1 MSILS
6 LTDISYQVEQRQI
19 LNKVNLEVQAGD
31 FLTLT
36 GPSGGGKSTL
46 LKIIASLISPSDGE
60 IIFKGQNQ
68 RDYEITTYRQL
79 VSYCFQQP
87 SLFGQTVADN
97 LQFPFVIRNEA
108 SSQVQI
114 EQALTKVN
122 LPTSYLNKNI
132 TELSGGEKQRVALLR
147 NTMFLPKIL
156 LLDEVTVGLD
166 ARSIEIVHQ
175 FIKQLW
181 QEAGLTIIQITHNQ
195 AELSQAAKVLWLEEG
210 SLSDV
215 TTSR

>member
-60 IIFKGQNQ
+60 IIFQGQNQ

-195 AELSQAAKVLWLEEG
+195 AEISQAVKVLWLEEG

>member
-46 LKIIASLISPSDGE
+46 LKIIASLISPSEGE
-60 IIFKGQNQ
+60 IIFEGQNQ

-181 QEAGLTIIQITHNQ
+181 QEAGLTIIQTPHTQ
-195 AELSQAAKVLWLEEG
+195 TELSQAAKVLWLEEG

>member
-60 IIFKGQNQ
+60 IIFQGQNQ

-195 AELSQAAKVLWLEEG
+195 TELSKAAKVLWLEEG

>member
-60 IIFKGQNQ
+60 IIFEGQNQ

-181 QEAGLTIIQITHNQ
+181 QEADLTIIQITHNQ

>member
-60 IIFKGQNQ
+60 IIFQGQNQ

-195 AELSQAAKVLWLEEG
+195 AEISQAAKVLWLEEG

>member
-1 MSILS
+1 MSIIS

-60 IIFKGQNQ
+60 IIFQGQNQ

>member
-60 IIFKGQNQ
+60 IIFEGQNQ

-195 AELSQAAKVLWLEEG
+195 TELSQVAKVLWLEEG

>member
-19 LNKVNLEVQAGD
+19 LNKVNLEVKAGD

-60 IIFKGQNQ
+60 IIFQGQNQ

-195 AELSQAAKVLWLEEG
+195 TELSQAAKVLWLEEG

>member
-6 LTDISYQVEQRQI
+6 LTDISYQVEQQQI

-46 LKIIASLISPSDGE
+46 LKIIASLISPSNGE
-60 IIFKGQNQ
+60 IIFEGQNQ

-97 LQFPFVIRNEA
+97 LQFPFVIRNEP

>member
-6 LTDISYQVEQRQI
+6 LTDISYQVEQRLI

-60 IIFKGQNQ
+60 IIFEGQNQ

>member
-60 IIFKGQNQ
+60 IIFQGQNQ

-97 LQFPFVIRNEA
+97 LLFPFVIRNEA

-122 LPTSYLNKNI
+122 LPTNYLNKNI

>member
-46 LKIIASLISPSDGE
+46 LKIIASLISPSEGE
-60 IIFKGQNQ
+60 IIFEGQNQ

-87 SLFGQTVADN
+87 SLFGQTVANN

>member
-6 LTDISYQVEQRQI
+6 LADISYQVEQRQI

-60 IIFKGQNQ
+60 VIFEGQNQ

>member
-60 IIFKGQNQ
+60 IIFEGQNQ

-97 LQFPFVIRNEA
+97 LQFPFVIRNEP

>member
-46 LKIIASLISPSDGE
+46 LKIIASLISPSEGE
-60 IIFKGQNQ
+60 IIFEGQNQ

-195 AELSQAAKVLWLEEG
+195 AELSQAAKILWLEEG

>member
-19 LNKVNLEVQAGD
+19 LDKVNLEVQAGD

-60 IIFKGQNQ
+60 IIFQGQNQ

>member
-6 LTDISYQVEQRQI
+6 LTDISYQVEQRLI

-60 IIFKGQNQ
+60 IIFEGQNQ

-195 AELSQAAKVLWLEEG
+195 AEISQAAKVLWLEEG

>member
-60 IIFKGQNQ
+60 IIFQGQNQ
-68 RDYEITTYRQL
+68 HDYEITTYRQL

>member
-19 LNKVNLEVQAGD
+19 LNKVNLEVQTGD

-60 IIFKGQNQ
+60 IIFEGQNQ

-97 LQFPFVIRNEA
+97 LQFPFVIRNEP

-181 QEAGLTIIQITHNQ
+181 QKAGLTIIQITHNQ

>member
-19 LNKVNLEVQAGD
+19 LDKVNLEVQAGD

-46 LKIIASLISPSDGE
+46 LKIIASLISPSEGE
-60 IIFKGQNQ
+60 IIFEGQNQ

-122 LPTSYLNKNI
+122 LPTNYLNKNI

>member
-1 MSILS
+1 MAKPL
-6 LTDISYQVEQRQI
+6 
-19 LNKVNLEVQAGD
+19 
-31 FLTLT
+31 
-36 GPSGGGKSTL
+36 P
-46 LKIIASLISPSDGE
+46 
-60 IIFKGQNQ
+60 
-68 RDYEITTYRQL
+68 ITC
-79 VSYCFQQP
+79 S
-87 SLFGQTVADN
+87 
-97 LQFPFVIRNEA
+97 
-108 SSQVQI
+108 
-114 EQALTKVN
+114 LTKVN

>member
-46 LKIIASLISPSDGE
+46 LKIIASLISPSEGE
-60 IIFKGQNQ
+60 IIFEGQNQ

-97 LQFPFVIRNEA
+97 LQFPFVIRNEP

-195 AELSQAAKVLWLEEG
+195 TELNQAAKVLWLEEG

>member
-6 LTDISYQVEQRQI
+6 LTDISYQVEQRLI

-60 IIFKGQNQ
+60 IIFEGQNQ

-122 LPTSYLNKNI
+122 LPTSYLNKSI

-195 AELSQAAKVLWLEEG
+195 AEISQAAKVLWLEEG

>member
-60 IIFKGQNQ
+60 IIFEGQNQ

-122 LPTSYLNKNI
+122 LPTNYLNKNI

>member
-46 LKIIASLISPSDGE
+46 LKIIASLISPSEGE
-60 IIFKGQNQ
+60 IIFEGQNQ

-210 SLSDV
+210 SLADV

>member
-6 LTDISYQVEQRQI
+6 LTDISYQVEQRLI

-60 IIFKGQNQ
+60 IIFQGQNQ
-68 RDYEITTYRQL
+68 RDYEVTTYRQL

-181 QEAGLTIIQITHNQ
+181 QDAGLTIIQITHNQ

>member
-6 LTDISYQVEQRQI
+6 LTDISYQVDQRQI
-19 LNKVNLEVQAGD
+19 LNKINLEVQAGD

-46 LKIIASLISPSDGE
+46 LKIIASLISPSEGE
-60 IIFKGQNQ
+60 IIFQGQNQ

-97 LQFPFVIRNEA
+97 LQFSFVIRKEA
-108 SSQVQI
+108 SSQAQI

-195 AELSQAAKVLWLEEG
+195 AEISQAVKVLWLEEG

>member
-6 LTDISYQVEQRQI
+6 LTDISYQVEQRLI

-60 IIFKGQNQ
+60 IIFQGQNQ
-68 RDYEITTYRQL
+68 RDYEITTYRHL

-195 AELSQAAKVLWLEEG
+195 AEISQAAKVLWLEEG

>member
-6 LTDISYQVEQRQI
+6 LTDISYQVEQRLI

-46 LKIIASLISPSDGE
+46 LKIIASLISPSEGE
-60 IIFKGQNQ
+60 IIFQGLNQ

-195 AELSQAAKVLWLEEG
+195 AEISQAAKVLWLEEG

>member
-60 IIFKGQNQ
+60 IIFEGQNQ

-122 LPTSYLNKNI
+122 LPTSYLNKHI

>member
-60 IIFKGQNQ
+60 IIFQGQNQ
-68 RDYEITTYRQL
+68 RDYEVTTYRQL

-122 LPTSYLNKNI
+122 LPTNYLNKNI

-181 QEAGLTIIQITHNQ
+181 QDAGLTIIQITHNQ

>member
-60 IIFKGQNQ
+60 IIFQGQNQ
-68 RDYEITTYRQL
+68 RDYEVTTYRQL

-181 QEAGLTIIQITHNQ
+181 QDAGLTIIQITHNQ

>member
-46 LKIIASLISPSDGE
+46 LKIIASLISPNEGE
-60 IIFKGQNQ
+60 IIFQGQSQ
-68 RDYEITTYRQL
+68 SDYEITTYRQL

>member
-60 IIFKGQNQ
+60 IIFEGQNQ
-68 RDYEITTYRQL
+68 REYEITTYRQL

>member
-60 IIFKGQNQ
+60 IIFQGQNQ
-68 RDYEITTYRQL
+68 RDYEVTTYRQL

>member
-46 LKIIASLISPSDGE
+46 LKIIASLISPNEGE
-60 IIFKGQNQ
+60 IIFQGQNQ

>member
-60 IIFKGQNQ
+60 IIFEGQNQ

-114 EQALTKVN
+114 EQTLTKVN

>member
-60 IIFKGQNQ
+60 IIFQGQNQ

-210 SLSDV
+210 SLADV

>member
-46 LKIIASLISPSDGE
+46 LKIIASLISPSEGE
-60 IIFKGQNQ
+60 IIFEGQNQ

-181 QEAGLTIIQITHNQ
+181 REAGLTIIQITHNQ

>member
-46 LKIIASLISPSDGE
+46 LKIIASLISPSEGE
-60 IIFKGQNQ
+60 IIFQGQNQ
-68 RDYEITTYRQL
+68 RDYEVTTYRQL